1 MRRVA
6 GERMRERKE
15 SVDGGTGCAV
25 HSDVRT
31 LYLAYVCM
39 HSMMYAFFVY
49 LFVFCHILVIIFI
62 PKGVYAV

>member
-31 LYLAYVCM
+31 VSTLP
-39 HSMMYAFFVY
+39 MYACIV
-49 LFVFCHILVIIFI
+49 
-62 PKGVYAV
+62 